1 MFDDGTF
8 SGQFIGAGVYGYE
21 KDVFQH
27 LRDIEGVAQALST
40 ANYGT
45 FKVLDNNE
53 RSYSLYGKALEKEIK
68 NLDLIQKDIDAD
80 IRSIQGRI
88 KEFRNSGMRNGKLEV
103 DLTVAKQSYFKM
115 QVDIIKAKVDI
126 FSKAEK
132 NKQEMLKLATD
143 VTNNNTPGTGAIR
156 TDAEGFMNYA
166 LNRQHTPN
174 NIMNGGV
181 YPQPVQ
187 PTPQAIVRQPMI
199 QTQVV
204 EAIDVP
210 TVQPNPVSDVIQLS
224 QKEELKEP
232 IPEPVVDTT
241 SETITMQEDT
251 NGVQYITN
259 AKGELVPLYSDGPDN
274 FTGENGKYRSTENS
288 LNNIVNKY
296 NANSQLMYKY
306 NKTYKMGWLAMV
318 DKATGQELP
327 YTTMSPK
334 SLHPVDINE
343 TDGIA
348 TSNRL
353 LEDYP
358 LLITDEVPSEQIQA
372 AYATIKNIEENKNN
386 KEGAPY

>member
-21 KDVFQH
+21 KDVGQH
-27 LRDIEGVAQALST
+27 MRNIEGVAQALST

-45 FKVLDNNE
+45 FKVLDNSE

-80 IRSIQGRI
+80 IRSIQSRI
-88 KEFRNSGMRNGKLEV
+88 KDFRNSGMRNGKLEV

-166 LNRQHTPN
+166 LNRQHN
-174 NIMNGGV
+174 SNIMNGGF
-181 YPQPVQ
+181 YPQQ
-187 PTPQAIVRQPMI
+187 PQPMPQTMVRQPMI

-210 TVQPNPVSDVIQLS
+210 TVQPNPISDVIQLS

-232 IPEPVVDTT
+232 IMEPIVESTPEP
-241 SETITMQEDT
+241 ITMENSNIQEDA

-259 AKGELVPLYSDGPDN
+259 AKGELVPLYSDGPND
-274 FTGENGKYRSTENS
+274 FTGESGKYRSTENS
-288 LNNIVNKY
+288 LNNIINKH

-306 NKTYKMGWLAMV
+306 NKAYKMGWLAMV
-318 DKATGQELP
+318 DKATGEELP
-327 YTTMSPK
+327 YTTIDPK

-348 TSNRL
+348 TSGRL

-358 LLITDEVPSEQIQA
+358 LLITDEVPSEKIQS
-372 AYATIKNIEENKNN
+372 AYAIIKSIDDNKIQ
-386 KEGAPY
+386 K